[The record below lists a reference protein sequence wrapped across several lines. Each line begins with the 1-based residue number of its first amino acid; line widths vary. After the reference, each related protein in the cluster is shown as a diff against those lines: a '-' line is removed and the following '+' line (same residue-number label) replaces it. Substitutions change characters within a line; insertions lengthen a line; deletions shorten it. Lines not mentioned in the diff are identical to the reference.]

1 MHAVTIR
8 TALLQ
13 SHNIQLDEH
22 CFYVDAQYVLRPV
35 PYIETV
41 VFFPGIVYQ
50 YRLGT
55 DGQSMNLES
64 MQKNYLQ
71 HEKVLQSIIR
81 LYEQED
87 KSSLAKRAYLAKGA
101 AKLMTSQVKIY
112 LSFRSSRR
120 WKMKIKQLVD
130 TIEAN
135 NPEIFH
141 ACNNRAVKLLY
152 RTNYRIYPAAS
163 FLLRLQ
169 HTLHYR

>member
-1 MHAVTIR
+1 MSIVFTQILKDNKVT
-8 TALLQ
+8 
-13 SHNIQLDEH
+13 LDEH

-41 VFFPGIVYQ
+41 VFLPGIVYQ